1 VAALMRMF
9 VNENL
14 DVYNQWNNWD
24 QNYIELFNEYWLSS
38 IVWEDEEEIDR
49 YDMSKIMYKL
59 YYNEW
64 YEWTEKWYVL
74 PYSK

>member
-74 PYSK
+74 PHTK